1 MMQPPSIVR
10 INGVLPDLST
20 LGDKEKSERAAEVE
34 RTGMTVNTSCSVFVS
49 NNATATDNEEIFHL
63 LIDAGEGVAKS
74 LEKIDL
80 SSLNINNSIISKS
93 YKSPIVNTPDAV
105 LVTHSHNDHIK
116 DLPLITA
123 KYSEQKSGTL
133 KVYCTKECRE
143 QLSNKFPDLASKTN
157 SNSRILFVTIRPNE
171 PFNVGPISVTPISAY
186 HGDS

>member
-20 LGDKEKSERAAEVE
+20 LGDKERSERAAEVE

-74 LEKIDL
+74 LERIDL
-80 SSLNINNSIISKS
+80 SSLNVNSIISKS

-116 DLPLITA
+116 DLQLIAA
-123 KYSEQKSGTL
+123 KYSEKKSGTL
-133 KVYCTKECRE
+133 K
-143 QLSNKFPDLASKTN
+143 
-157 SNSRILFVTIRPNE
+157 
-171 PFNVGPISVTPISAY
+171 
-186 HGDS
+186 